1 MCYYIVLLRG
11 LFMIDSIIELITANT
26 WSLLITIILCIMIVL
41 CILKRFS
48 KMLII
53 SIFVLLVYIGYLFFT
68 GQKIPMNKD
77 EILEHG
83 SEQLKKYKIE
93 DKIKKMEDDV
103 KDKVKEDLLKKSE
116 KEIEKRI

>member
-1 MCYYIVLLRG
+1 
-11 LFMIDSIIELITANT
+11 MIDSIIELITANT